1 MNARGQIKRFKMGA
15 YASTSERTNVTK
27 ADIDYVGSLTAGQ
40 GAEAQSGEYI
50 LILDSRVLDRECLSR
65 SLSSYD
71 PTMKIAAVASIEEWR
86 KREFPANPSAILLVM
101 AGNKA
106 NGTLTCDKVE
116 EVAAAFKLVPVIV
129 IADSDDLGEI
139 LKAIDCGAR
148 GYIPTSVNISVA
160 AEAISLA
167 RAGGVFVPASSLLAN
182 RDALSSV
189 VKGTSPLQEGFT
201 PREIQVAEALRRGK
215 ANKIIA
221 YEMNLCESTVK
232 VHIRNIMKKLNVTNR
247 TQVAFKLK

>member
-1 MNARGQIKRFKMGA
+1 MSA
-15 YASTSERTNVTK
+15 YASTSTKINKVTK
-27 ADIDYVGSLTAGQ
+27 ADIDYFSSLTNSQ
-40 GAEAQSGEYI
+40 GIETKSGEYI

-65 SLSSYD
+65 SLTGYD
-71 PTMKIAAVASIEEWR
+71 ATMQIAAVGSVEEWR
-86 KREFPANPSAILLVM
+86 RRQFQSDPSAILLVLT
-101 AGNKA
+101 ANKSDA
-106 NGTLTCDKVE
+106 NLGCEKIA
-116 EVAAAFKLVPVIV
+116 EVTAAFKLTPVIV
-129 IADSDDLGEI
+129 IAESDDLGDI

-167 RAGGVFVPASSLLAN
+167 RAGGVFIPASSLLAN
-182 RDALSSV
+182 REALNSV
-189 VKGTSPLQEGFT
+189 VKGSSYLHEGFT
-201 PREIQVAEALRRGK
+201 PREVEVAEALRRGK

>member
-1 MNARGQIKRFKMGA
+1 MGT
-15 YASTSERTNVTK
+15 YASTSTNTSKVTK
-27 ADIDYVGSLTAGQ
+27 ADIDYISSLTSSQ
-40 GAEAQSGEYI
+40 GVEGKSSEYI

-71 PTMKIAAVASIEEWR
+71 PTMQIAAVGSVEEWR
-86 KREFPANPSAILLVM
+86 KRQFPNDPSAILLVL
-101 AGNKA
+101 AGNSSS
-106 NGTLTCDKVE
+106 GT
-116 EVAAAFKLVPVIV
+116 VASEKIEAVTASFKLSPVIV
-129 IADSDDLGEI
+129 IADSDDLGDI

-167 RAGGVFVPASSLLAN
+167 RAGGVFIPVSSLLAN
-182 RDALSSV
+182 REALNSV
-189 VKGTSPLQEGFT
+189 VKGSSYLHEGFT
-201 PREIQVAEALRRGK
+201 PREIEVAEALRRGK

>member
-1 MNARGQIKRFKMGA
+1 MGT
-15 YASTSERTNVTK
+15 YASTSTNTNKVTK
-27 ADIDYVGSLTAGQ
+27 ADIDYISSLTNSQ
-40 GAEAQSGEYI
+40 GVEGKSGEYI

-71 PTMKIAAVASIEEWR
+71 PTMQIAAVGTVEEWR
-86 KREFPANPSAILLVM
+86 KRQFPADPSAILLVL
-101 AGNKA
+101 AGN
-106 NGTLTCDKVE
+106 NSSGT
-116 EVAAAFKLVPVIV
+116 VASEKIETVTAAFKLSPVIV
-129 IADSDDLGEI
+129 IADSDDLGDI

-167 RAGGVFVPASSLLAN
+167 RAGGVFIPASSLLAN
-182 RDALSSV
+182 REALNSV
-189 VKGTSPLQEGFT
+189 VKGSSYLHEGFT
-201 PREIQVAEALRRGK
+201 PREIEVAESLRRGK